1 MYWTAL
7 IMGLTGSLH
16 CAGMCSPLI
25 LAATSSGNVVRNRLI
40 YNFGRIMMYG
50 ILGLLSGSVGSIVL
64 FNQFRDILTIAL
76 GVVLLGLSLL
86 GITNIQLPFIYPV
99 LSKALLWFKRI
110 FASTLAQRTSSS
122 VFLLGFLNG
131 ILPCGLT
138 FAALLVGFSLG
149 TWQGAAFMITFG
161 LGTLPVMVGFV
172 GGLFQII
179 KRLNLSLTRMASIL
193 LFVSGCLLVARVF
206 VSKHEHTSTQATIE
220 PVICR

>member
-1 MYWTAL
+1 
-7 IMGLTGSLH
+7 
-16 CAGMCSPLI
+16 
-25 LAATSSGNVVRNRLI
+25 
-40 YNFGRIMMYG
+40 MMYG